1 MVNISAVYG
10 DYTFDFKDTN
20 TNAQEQV
27 AWLVELS
34 KLSANNVD
42 CKTNFCNIEC
52 KPNFHDC
59 ETFVILDLPTSKDD
73 MAILRF
79 TSSGYP
85 TYDNN
90 IKCFESNKDLKAH
103 LLKMSG
109 LKIKISYEECEEG
122 KMLTTRRCYVLDV
135 LLFDEGITITQAYEA
150 CDANPIGWEFGLEKD
165 LNKQFADKE
174 IEKKK
179 TGLYQVTLNYA
190 YRDPES
196 EWWVEPSDTYC
207 AFTSAE
213 KAKEFAIE
221 KIKREWS
228 HLTQISE
235 LEFVE
240 QNPKK
245 DSDELESVSIVVKEI
260 LILDK

>member
-1 MVNISAVYG
+1 MANISTVYG
-10 DYTFDFKDTN
+10 DYTFDFKNTD
-20 TNAQEQV
+20 TNAQEQLI
-27 AWLVELS
+27 WLVELS
-34 KLSANNVD
+34 KLLANNVE
-42 CKTNFCNIEC
+42 CKTDF
-52 KPNFHDC
+52 FAL
-59 ETFVILDLPTSKDD
+59 ETLISLNLIPKEDMVILKFSG
-73 MAILRF
+73 
-79 TSSGYP
+79 SGYQ
-85 TYDNN
+85 TYNN
-90 IKCFESNKDLKAH
+90 NVKWFESDKDLKAH
-103 LLKMSG
+103 LLKMRG
-109 LKIKISYEECEEG
+109 LRIDISFAEYEENEG
-122 KMLTTRRCYVLDV
+122 FVARGCYTLDV
-135 LLFDEGITITQAYEA
+135 LLFDDSIAITKTYEA
-150 CDANPIGWEFGLEKD
+150 CDKFNKENFIGWEFGSEED
-165 LNKQFADKE
+165 WNKRFDDKK
-174 IEKKK
+174 IEKK

-240 QNPKK
+240 QNPEK

-260 LILDK
+260 LILDKEE

>member
-1 MVNISAVYG
+1 MANISTVYG
-10 DYTFDFKDTN
+10 DYTFDFKDTD
-20 TNAQEQV
+20 TNAQEQL

-34 KLSANNVD
+34 RLLTNNVE
-42 CKTNFCNIEC
+42 CKTNFY
-52 KPNFHDC
+52 DL
-59 ETFVILDLPTSKDD
+59 ETFINSNLSIPEDD

-79 TSSGYP
+79 TGSGFR
-85 TYDNN
+85 TYENN
-90 IKCFESNKDLKAH
+90 IKWFENDKDLKAH
-103 LLKMSG
+103 LLKMPG
-109 LKIKISYEECEEG
+109 LKIDISYAEYEEG
-122 KMLTTRRCYVLDV
+122 EGFVARGCYTLEV
-135 LLFDEGITITQAYEA
+135 LLFDNDIAITQTYEA
-150 CDANPIGWEFGLEKD
+150 CDKFNKENFIGWEFGSEED
-165 LNKQFADKE
+165 WNKQFSDEEVK
-174 IEKKK
+174 KKK

-228 HLTQISE
+228 HLSQISE

-240 QNPKK
+240 QNSEK

-260 LILDK
+260 LILDNAE